1 MIDPMNRH
9 RTAVRFSVWLV
20 ALYSMVCLAVGIALA
35 ELSLRLHKLPLRATE
50 EHRARIR
57 EKFHVE
63 IADVVLT
70 VADGAI
76 LKAWFIQPLNS
87 NGKSVIILHGV
98 TANRVDSTG
107 FAEIFL
113 NQGYSV
119 LMPDSREHGE
129 SGGMIATYGI
139 LEKQD
144 VNLWTQWLRQRAKG
158 CTYLLGES
166 MGAAIGLQ
174 ATAVSPSLCAVA
186 VESPYSTFREIS
198 YERLG
203 RGTHTGTL
211 FWRTVGRRVIE
222 VAIVYTRLRY
232 GIYLP
237 DADPEAAVEHST
249 VPSLLIA
256 GTADKNIPM
265 HHAEELES
273 VCPTHCALWI
283 VPGADHGGA
292 STVAHVEFERRIL
305 DWFQTHG
312 ESRSQ

>member
-9 RTAVRFSVWLV
+9 RTAVRLSVLLF
-20 ALYSMVCLAVGIALA
+20 ALYSVVCLVLGVALA
-35 ELSLRLHKLPLRATE
+35 ESSLRLRKLPLRAIE
-50 EHRARIR
+50 EHRSRIR

-63 IADVVLT
+63 IADVALT
-70 VADGAI
+70 AADGAI
-76 LKAWFIQPLNS
+76 LKAWFIQPLDA
-87 NGKSVIILHGV
+87 NGQSVIILHGI

-107 FAEIFL
+107 FAEMFL

-129 SGGMIATYGI
+129 SGGIIATYGI

-144 VNLWTQWLRQRAKG
+144 VNLWTQWLRQRAAG

-174 ATAVSPSLCAVA
+174 ATAVSPNLCAVA

-211 FWRTVGRRVIE
+211 FWRSVGRPVIE
-222 VAIVYTRLRY
+222 VAIAYTRLRY

-256 GTADKNIPM
+256 GTADNNIPM
-265 HHAEELES
+265 HHAQELEG
-273 VCPTHCALWI
+273 VCATHCALWI
-283 VPGADHGGA
+283 VPGADHGGV
-292 STVAHVEFERRIL
+292 STVAYIEFERRIL

-312 ESRSQ
+312 ESRPR